1 VAGAMA
7 AGAMAAAA
15 MHPAA
20 ASIFSKLRVMEIV
33 AFVLVKRQPAW
44 NPAIA
49 PSPSVLAV
57 RAKDVMAV

>member
-1 VAGAMA
+1 
-7 AGAMAAAA
+7 

-20 ASIFSKLRVMEIV
+20 VSICRKLRVMEIV
-33 AFVLVKRQPAW
+33 AFVLAKRQPALD
-44 NPAIA
+44 PAIA